1 MFNKLWAEMALVD
14 SFYPSFWSIATF
26 LSKQICILYFFL
38 SVRHLFPFSFF
49 SIFFQPPVGTV
60 GLAAVVAHVPDCF
73 LGQTSR
79 SKAGEKRGKIQSE
92 GRERERSERGSCST
106 TEPLQLFKWPLSL
119 CTCSLRLVW
128 ILKWLPPKRQ
138 ISRRWSPRRDQRL
151 SVLDSLHPHH
161 SSWWTGDYLC
171 NWQHDFEGRKYS
183 RHVWPKFHER
193 QAEGL
198 RY

>member
-1 MFNKLWAEMALVD
+1 MGRDGFSWL
-14 SFYPSFWSIATF
+14 F
-26 LSKQICILYFFL
+26 LSLILVYSHFSVKTDLHSIFLSLCETSLPFFL
-38 SVRHLFPFSFF
+38 LFYLLPSACWDCWIGCCG
-49 SIFFQPPVGTV
+49 STCPRLLSGTNFKKQ
-60 GLAAVVAHVPDCF
+60 GW
-73 LGQTSR
+73 G
-79 SKAGEKRGKIQSE
+79 KKRKNIE
-92 GRERERSERGSCST
+92 WREREREKRERGSCST

-198 RY
+198 CY